1 MTIKEIA
8 ELAGVSTAAVSR
20 YFNGGSLSN
29 EKRKKIAKVVE
40 KYSYVPNVL
49 AQTMRTGKS
58 GQIGVIVP
66 HIHSDAVSQI
76 MAGIAECL
84 HENEYSFI
92 LCCTDEENDKEVMFI
107 ENMQRGGMDGI
118 ILMGTVMT
126 PYLKNAIENCTIP
139 IVVTGQSFSGVS
151 CVYHDDVHSMK
162 EITQLMLKKRKKI
175 AYIGV
180 NDEDEAAGKARKRGV
195 QKACEEEGIN
205 PKELICGISDFTI
218 EGGYQAAKELIEKY
232 PDVDGIICATDRIAH
247 GTILALKESGR
258 RVPEDVS
265 VTGVGNCWADLVSE
279 PQLTTVKLYFDRCG
293 RMAVKLLMPMIKAD
307 DKEMPISNVKLG
319 YQIIERGSI

>member
-1 MTIKEIA
+1 
-8 ELAGVSTAAVSR
+8 
-20 YFNGGSLSN
+20 
-29 EKRKKIAKVVE
+29 
-40 KYSYVPNVL
+40 
-49 AQTMRTGKS
+49 
-58 GQIGVIVP
+58 
-66 HIHSDAVSQI
+66 
-76 MAGIAECL
+76 
-84 HENEYSFI
+84 
-92 LCCTDEENDKEVMFI
+92 
-107 ENMQRGGMDGI
+107 
-118 ILMGTVMT
+118 
-126 PYLKNAIENCTIP
+126 
-139 IVVTGQSFSGVS
+139 
-151 CVYHDDVHSMK
+151 
-162 EITQLMLKKRKKI
+162 MLKKRKKI

-180 NDEDEAAGKARKRGV
+180 NDEDKAAGKARKRGV

-293 RMAVKLLMPMIKAD
+293 RMAVKLLMAMIKAD
-307 DKEMPISNVKLG
+307 DREMPISNVKLG